1 MQGNLR
7 CLHFQDSALRG
18 TCRKAPPMAHNRYLP
33 HENHP
38 DQGACVPAATSNTS
52 YFDSIH
58 EHATPELAKDIAQD
72 QQRLEE
78 IAARI
83 KQLRSEAVERIAAR
97 GKDRAGTLQQSL
109 QRDVE
114 LNELARR
121 LRQLDLVG
129 PYACLGYMQFTQT
142 GERLYIGRAGL
153 SDAQGKQLMVDW
165 RTPAAEPFFAATHE
179 KNYGLSMRRRY
190 RWRRQRISDYW
201 DEVFDSSQLQSHT
214 RLDDHSSFLASL
226 GSKRTPKMQDVLS
239 TIQSDQDAIIRSSSR
254 GALVV
259 DGGPGTGKTV
269 VALHRA
275 AYLLYADQR
284 LRSQGGKVLVVSP
297 HEAYSS
303 YVSDILPNLGEDDV
317 LIATLSNIVSI
328 GQDLPAEQDP
338 EVQRIKSS
346 AAMLSALK
354 KAVEVFEEPPATEVV
369 LDIGEF
375 QATATAQ
382 LWRDAVGM
390 IDSETPHNEAR
401 IQLREA
407 LVDLL
412 LPQLAGSNAPE
423 PQLRAD
429 AARSS
434 ALGALLNEYW
444 PILDPLNLL
453 KALYS
458 TPALLRYS
466 GSELTDDQIEK
477 LLSDPRPVAWTTS
490 DIPLIDYSRYLIGDQ
505 DSETSHRDEQS
516 RIHAERNRWTN
527 VIDDLMA
534 SADDKEDLASQLMHH
549 DLQERLLSHS
559 LETPL
564 AKESYD
570 GPFSHVVVDEAQ
582 DLTDAQWA
590 MIQRRCPS
598 GSLTIVG
605 DRAQA
610 VDGFSTSWEQRLAS
624 IGIHDISISRL
635 RVNYRSTAQI
645 MEAAAAQILPE
656 MPEANV
662 PQSLRANGAPVRY
675 AHPSHLKKIL
685 DQWLAENNEGTAA
698 VIGLPGFPASERVSV
713 LTPEHAK
720 GLEFDLVLVCQPE
733 NFGQTRRGAVRRYVA
748 MTRATA
754 QLVILAE
761 Q

>member
-1 MQGNLR
+1 M
-7 CLHFQDSALRG
+7 
-18 TCRKAPPMAHNRYLP
+18 
-33 HENHP
+33 
-38 DQGACVPAATSNTS
+38 PAATSNTS
-52 YFDSIH
+52 YFDSIQ
-58 EHATPELAKDIAQD
+58 EDATPELAKDIEQD
-72 QQRLEE
+72 QQRLED

-83 KQLRSEAVERIAAR
+83 QRLRSEAVERIAAR

-114 LNELARR
+114 LNELAAR
-121 LRQLDLVG
+121 LRQLDLMG
-129 PYACLGYMQFTQT
+129 PHACLGFMQLAQT
-142 GERLYIGRAGL
+142 GERLYIGRVGL
-153 SDAQGKQLMVDW
+153 SDSHGRQLMVDW

-179 KNYGLSMRRRY
+179 KNFGLSMRRRY
-190 RWRRQRISDYW
+190 RWRRQLITGYW
-201 DEVFDSSQLQSHT
+201 DEVFDSAQLPAHS

-226 GSKRTPKMQDVLS
+226 GSKRSPKMQDVLS
-239 TIQSDQDAIIRSSSR
+239 TIQSDQDAVIRSSSQ

-284 LRSQGGKVLVVSP
+284 LRSQRGRVLVVSP

-303 YVSDILPNLGEDDV
+303 YVSDILPNLGEEDV
-317 LIATLSNIVSI
+317 LISTLSNIVSI
-328 GQDLPAEQDP
+328 GGDLPAEEDP
-338 EVQRIKSS
+338 EVRRIKSS
-346 AAMLSALK
+346 TAMLSAVK
-354 KAVEVFEEPPATEVV
+354 RAVEVFESPPATEVL

-375 QATATAQ
+375 QATVTAQ

-390 IDSETPHNEAR
+390 LEPETPHNEAR

-407 LVDLL
+407 LVDQL
-412 LPQLAGSNAPE
+412 LPQLAGSDATA

-434 ALGALLNEYW
+434 ALDALLNDCW
-444 PILDPLNLL
+444 PLLDPLKLL
-453 KALYS
+453 QALQS
-458 TPALLRYS
+458 TPALLRYC
-466 GSELTDDQIEK
+466 GVELAEEQIAT
-477 LLSDPRPVAWTTS
+477 LLDASRPGAWTAT
-490 DIPLIDYSRYLIGDQ
+490 DIPLIDYSRYLIGDP
-505 DSETSHRDEQS
+505 DSESKNREEQA
-516 RIHAERNRWTN
+516 RIRAERNRWTN
-527 VIDDLMA
+527 VIDDLVA

-549 DLQERLLSHS
+549 DLQERLLSQS
-559 LETPL
+559 LEAPL
-564 AKESYD
+564 AKENFG
-570 GPFSHVVVDEAQ
+570 GPFSHVIIDEAQ
-582 DLTDAQWA
+582 DLTDTQWA

-610 VDGFSTSWEQRLAS
+610 VEGFSTTWEQRLES
-624 IGIHDISISRL
+624 VGIRDISISRL

-662 PQSLRANGAPVRY
+662 PRSLRTDGAPVRY
-675 AHPSHLKKIL
+675 AHPSQLENIL
-685 DQWLAENNEGTAA
+685 GQWLAENSEGTAA
-698 VIGLPGFPASERVSV
+698 VIGLPGFPASGRVSV
-713 LTPEHAK
+713 LSPEHAK
-720 GLEFDLVLVCQPE
+720 GLEFDLVLVYQPA
-733 NFGQTRRGAVRRYVA
+733 NFGLDRRGAVRRYVS

-754 QLVILAE
+754 QLVVLRD